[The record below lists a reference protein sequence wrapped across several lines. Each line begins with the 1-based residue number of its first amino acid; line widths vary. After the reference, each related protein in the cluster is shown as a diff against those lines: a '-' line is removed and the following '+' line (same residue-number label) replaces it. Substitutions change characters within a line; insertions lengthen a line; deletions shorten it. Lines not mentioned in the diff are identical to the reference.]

1 MEKSS
6 RLIAFEI
13 LYKIFYSGS
22 YSNIALDNALD
33 NITESKSFVSAL
45 VYGVAERIITLDYY
59 IGKYL
64 KKPAKPKVM
73 TVLRLGAYQ
82 ILYMNRVP
90 NSAAVNE
97 SVKLAKEIKLDYYCP
112 LVNAVLHKIADDKEI
127 LTDNSLIYSVPENLL
142 NMWYKQYGR
151 ETVEGFLPNINGRP
165 PLFAIPNTLKTDN
178 ENLVKLLLDEG
189 IECENIGKAVMIN
202 SAADIGSLDSF
213 KKGLF
218 HIEDLSSCEC
228 ASVLNAKENDVVLDI
243 CSAPGG
249 KAFTIAEQ
257 MNNRG
262 TVYAFDLYSQRLKL
276 ISDGAKRL
284 GIDIIKTAV
293 NDGTVF
299 NDEIPKADKILC
311 DVPCS
316 GFGIIRRKPEIR
328 YKELDSVKDL
338 PKLQLEILTVSSR
351 YLKNKGTLVYSTCTL
366 NQKENER
373 VVEAFLNSNSEFSL
387 INQKTTFP
395 EKLGGDGFFRAVMMK
410 NEN

>member
-1 MEKSS
+1 MEKSL

-13 LYKIFYSGS
+13 LHKIFYSGS

-45 VYGVAERIITLDYY
+45 VYGVAERKITLDYY

-82 ILYMNRVP
+82 ILYMSRVP

-165 PLFAIPNTLKTDN
+165 PLFAIPNSLKTDN
-178 ENLVKLLLDEG
+178 KNLVKLLLDEG

-218 HIEDLSSCEC
+218 HIEDLSSYEC

-257 MNNRG
+257 MNNKG
-262 TVYAFDLYSQRLKL
+262 IIYAFDLYSQRLKL
-276 ISDGAKRL
+276 ISNGAERL

-299 NDEIPKADKILC
+299 NDEIPKADRILC

>member
-13 LYKIFYSGS
+13 LHKIFYSGS

-45 VYGVAERIITLDYY
+45 VYGVAERKITLDYY

-165 PLFAIPNTLKTDN
+165 PFFAIPNALKTDN

-249 KAFTIAEQ
+249 KTFTIAEQ
-257 MNNRG
+257 MNNKG
-262 TVYAFDLYSQRLKL
+262 IIYAFDLYSQRLKL

-293 NDGTVF
+293 NDGSVF

-338 PKLQLEILTVSSR
+338 PKLQVEILTVSSR

-373 VVEAFLNSNSEFSL
+373 VVEAFINSNSEFSL